1 METRESAR
9 PPVSRSAHHCSWDF
23 SLAARHTP
31 GTSVSETEIAKGAGH
46 SVRKGEAG
54 THVIGSRGRTYS
66 HRTGTA
72 GRFLLTEKSRVP
84 TKGTNAPLSS
94 TRRCPVLQVAVSNLT
109 LPFCALTA
117 SMKARAQTLEPD
129 VMHPS
134 KSRRVP
140 SCGRKHA

>member
-9 PPVSRSAHHCSWDF
+9 PPVSRSARHCSWDF

-31 GTSVSETEIAKGAGH
+31 GTSISETEIAKGAGH
-46 SVRKGEAG
+46 SGRRG
-54 THVIGSRGRTYS
+54 GSGDTRDRLPGADVLTPVPQ
-66 HRTGTA
+66 RTGTA
-72 GRFLLTEKSRVP
+72 ARFLLTEKSRVP

-117 SMKARAQTLEPD
+117 SMKARAQTLEPH
-129 VMHPS
+129 VMHPTE
-134 KSRRVP
+134 KIMEQI
-140 SCGRKHA
+140 